1 MPTENKKL
9 SLPTLLK
16 LKQACLFLFMLFNFR
31 LPIVQGG
38 SAAFYPPLLAI
49 FRTFDKCPLVLSE
62 GELKNTHSIK
72 TSLDGNKHFV

>member
-9 SLPTLLK
+9 NLPTLLK
-16 LKQACLFLFMLFNFR
+16 LKQACLFLFMFFNFR

-62 GELKNTHSIK
+62 GEL
-72 TSLDGNKHFV
+72 